1 MDSGEVVGLKNK
13 VEECCNGGTWPD
25 ELEGEEM
32 VVRIDYLLV
41 MSRVKGW
48 PQESMKEIEW
58 RKR

>member
-1 MDSGEVVGLKNK
+1 MVGLKNK
-13 VEECCNGGTWPD
+13 VGECSSGGTWPG
-25 ELEGEEM
+25 ELDGEEM